1 MILNLKVSL
10 LKKVFGNSLHKLVSM
25 LEKTALVTD
34 DK

>member
-10 LKKVFGNSLHKLVSM
+10 LKKAFGNSLHKLVSM
-25 LEKTALVTD
+25 LEKMALVTD